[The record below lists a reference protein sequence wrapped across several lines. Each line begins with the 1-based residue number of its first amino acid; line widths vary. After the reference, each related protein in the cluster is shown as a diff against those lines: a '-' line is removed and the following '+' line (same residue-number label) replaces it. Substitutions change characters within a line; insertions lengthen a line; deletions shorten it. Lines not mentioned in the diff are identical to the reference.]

1 MKRDDLDFDE
11 FDDTLEPPRRRRRGS
26 RRMGVLTALMV
37 VAVAAVTTVI
47 VGLQTEGGCALLADY
62 FKQQTGL
69 EVRIGAAH
77 PAFPL
82 DLVMRDVELK
92 PDAARAGVFKA
103 REIRVGWRWGESL
116 PVRIDGLHLEFRKT
130 ADGWSPSAFERLATL
145 DDVRRTEALLR
156 EEPRGLRMD
165 VTDSTLLWRAADGE
179 VIASAQGLNVA
190 VTPISARGR
199 FLRLIEV
206 TAAKVK
212 RESGV
217 SGLTVRRAWLAGTE
231 TPYLEL
237 EYRGVWEGD
246 GGRARDWWSTPG
258 TPIK

>member
-1 MKRDDLDFDE
+1 MTRDDLDFDE

-37 VAVAAVTTVI
+37 VAVAAAATVI

-69 EVRIGAAH
+69 EVRIGGAH
-77 PAFPL
+77 LALPL
-82 DLVMRDVELK
+82 DLVMKEVELK
-92 PDAARAGVFKA
+92 PEAARAGVFKA
-103 REIRVGWRWGESL
+103 REIRVGWRWGASL
-116 PVRIDGLHLEFRKT
+116 PVRLEGVHLEFRRT
-130 ADGWSPSAFERLATL
+130 ADGWSPSAFEKLAAL

-179 VIASAQGLNVA
+179 VTASAQGLNVT
-190 VTPISARGR
+190 VTPLSARGR
-199 FLRLIEV
+199 FFRLIEV

-212 RESGV
+212 REGGASGM
-217 SGLTVRRAWLAGTE
+217 TVRRAWLAGAE
-231 TPYLEL
+231 PPYLEL

-246 GGRARDWWSTPG
+246 GGRTQDWWSTPG
-258 TPIK
+258 APLK